1 MSSWLHKKRKSE
13 LIELAHQAKLPD
25 SDGLLKDDLIAAL
38 ETHLQKNETIYGK
51 QAAFSDFY
59 KRTGSPVKRER
70 PSPNEAGTITV
81 SKSRRRQTRVLEG
94 NDSEEPTPEKAL
106 VTRTPARLASRTVS
120 QMDLPASPAQIA
132 NLAEQQL
139 SAARSK
145 AYELWT
151 KIYIEEAIEFLR
163 ENFSSVTAV
172 EATVLFIEA
181 FGLQYNTLQ
190 WAHPFDTPPVA
201 SLSLNSRQV
210 HVPDARILLTSE
222 FWAPA
227 TLWSLTSLFIPL
239 LFSYFF
245 NLTLRSNTRHRSS
258 KGMYAAD
265 PLTFNVV
272 KALMTYIV
280 YPTTLTPVQGGIAKV
295 IYPKWGPFGVGTV
308 STVRDNVPGGY
319 PGIII
324 GAGIG
329 ILASIYDAALKK

>member
-1 MSSWLHKKRKSE
+1 VSTIVYIYAFCLH
-13 LIELAHQAKLPD
+13 AHMLNRYP
-25 SDGLLKDDLIAAL
+25 
-38 ETHLQKNETIYGK
+38 
-51 QAAFSDFY
+51 
-59 KRTGSPVKRER
+59 
-70 PSPNEAGTITV
+70 
-81 SKSRRRQTRVLEG
+81 RR
-94 NDSEEPTPEKAL
+94 EEPTPEKAL
-106 VTRTPARLASRTVS
+106 VTRTPARLVSRNAS
-120 QMDLPASPAQIA
+120 QIDFPASPAQIA

-151 KIYIEEAIEFLR
+151 KTYIEEAVEFLR

-210 HVPDARILLTSE
+210 HVPDARILLTGE

-227 TLWSLTSLFIPL
+227 TLWSLTSFFIPL
-239 LFSYFF
+239 LVSYFF

-272 KALMTYIV
+272 KALITYIV
-280 YPTTLTPVQGGIAKV
+280 YPTMITPVQGGIAKV
-295 IYPKWGPFGVGTV
+295 VYPKWGPFGAETV
-308 STVRDNVPGGY
+308 SAIRDNIPGGY
-319 PGIII
+319 PGIMI